1 MTLPFNFK
9 NIFISI
15 PLNTSNIE
23 LEEEDSDIDESK
35 NFNVDIQMYLI
46 FEKEYKKFIVI
57 KVNLNTAKNDSEEYL
72 YKENDF
78 YLKSNNVGYDDII

>member
-35 NFNVDIQMYLI
+35 NFNVDI
-46 FEKEYKKFIVI
+46 
-57 KVNLNTAKNDSEEYL
+57 
-72 YKENDF
+72 
-78 YLKSNNVGYDDII
+78 